1 MGMGN
6 CSCLKCVQ
14 IKLQP
19 KTFCV
24 EKKTLLKMSWWSSFS
39 FSKVREVTVGS
50 STKLPI
56 PFGLFTSIASP
67 TDQSKWK
74 EAPPLGCVLLVYFVH
89 LQFCNWQVKCVLLV
103 LQNKGS
109 ENPQNAVEV
118 RRIQLLQKCK
128 QPASKVWALCVT
140 ENRVQESPKC
150 SWGVEMIQ
158 KLSIICTLAVVA
170 KMVG

>member
-103 LQNKGS
+103 LQDKGP

-150 SWGVEMIQ
+150 SWGVEVRQ
-158 KLSIICTLAVVA
+158 KLSCC
-170 KMVG
+170 